1 MNKTILVLAYSI
13 LTATSQASGLLN
25 PDFEEGKTGW
35 NLFGDSAYPSKWQI
49 VPIHNT
55 GNYGLM
61 ADNWA
66 KYISQSFDP
75 IPTQSIIE
83 LSFATLTDVNGK
95 TNVSLLYSD
104 STIQTFYFD
113 TTSYVWQTR
122 DLTASLLSNNYLQ
135 EIKVITWDGNINT
148 GMNIDTTY
156 DTFKLETS
164 SSTARLADFDS
175 ATIPEPSSKSLL
187 FYGLIA
193 LLLIR
198 NQFQRVL

>member
-1 MNKTILVLAYSI
+1 MNKTILALAYLI

-35 NLFGDSAYPSKWQI
+35 NLSGDSAYPSKWQI
-49 VPIHNT
+49 VPTHNT
-55 GNYGLM
+55 GSYGLL
-61 ADNWA
+61 ADNWP

-75 IPTQSIIE
+75 VPTQSIIE
-83 LSFATLTDVNGK
+83 LSFATLTDVNGE
-95 TNVSLLYSD
+95 TMVSLLYSNK
-104 STIQTFYFD
+104 TTQTFYFE
-113 TTSYVWQTR
+113 TTAYIWQTR
-122 DLTASLLSNNYLQ
+122 DLTASLLSDNYLQ
-135 EIKVITWDGNINT
+135 KIQVTTWSGNVND
-148 GMNIDTTY
+148 MNIDTTY

-164 SSTARLADFDS
+164 SSN
-175 ATIPEPSSKSLL
+175 IPEPSSKSLL

>member
-1 MNKTILVLAYSI
+1 MNKIILALAYSI

-148 GMNIDTTY
+148 GMNIDTIY

-164 SSTARLADFDS
+164 SSTAGLAEFS
-175 ATIPEPSSKSLL
+175 SLNIPEPNSKYLL
-187 FYGLIA
+187 IYGVIGLF
-193 LLLIR
+193 LLIR
-198 NQFQRVL
+198 KK

>member
-1 MNKTILVLAYSI
+1 MNKITLALAYLI
-13 LTATSQASGLLN
+13 VVATSHASGLLN

-35 NLFGDSAYPSKWQI
+35 NLVGDTEYPSKWQI

-75 IPTQSIIE
+75 VPTESIIE

-95 TNVSLLYSD
+95 TNVSLLYSNN
-104 STIQTFYFD
+104 TIQTFYFQ
-113 TTSYVWQTR
+113 TTAYVWQTR

-135 EIKVITWDGNINT
+135 QIKVITWDGNVT
-148 GMNIDTTY
+148 GMNIDTIY

-164 SSTARLADFDS
+164 SSTARLAEFS
-175 ATIPEPSSKSLL
+175 SLNIPEPSSK
-187 FYGLIA
+187 Y
-193 LLLIR
+193 LLIYGVIGLFLLKR
-198 NQFQRVL
+198 KK

>member
-1 MNKTILVLAYSI
+1 MNKTTLALAYLI
-13 LTATSQASGLLN
+13 VVATSHASGLLN

-35 NLFGDSAYPSKWQI
+35 NLVGDTEYPSKWQI

-75 IPTQSIIE
+75 VPTESIIE

-104 STIQTFYFD
+104 NTIQTFYFQ
-113 TTSYVWQTR
+113 TTAYVWQTR
-122 DLTASLLSNNYLQ
+122 NLTASLLNNNYLQ
-135 EIKVITWDGNINT
+135 QIKVITWDGNVT
-148 GMNIDTTY
+148 GMNIDTIY

-164 SSTARLADFDS
+164 SSTARLAEFS
-175 ATIPEPSSKSLL
+175 SLNIPEPGSK
-187 FYGLIA
+187 Y
-193 LLLIR
+193 LLIYGVIGL
-198 NQFQRVL
+198 FLLKKKK